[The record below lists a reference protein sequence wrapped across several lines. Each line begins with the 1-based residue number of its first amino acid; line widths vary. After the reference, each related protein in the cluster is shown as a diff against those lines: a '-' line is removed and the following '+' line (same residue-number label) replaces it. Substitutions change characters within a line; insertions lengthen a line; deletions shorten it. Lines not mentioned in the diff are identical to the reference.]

1 MNTFLSVHLLQEG
14 GLVSRYE
21 NFVKAMRKIIL
32 GMLLMLCASCMNTSS
47 NTNPKLS
54 FYYWKT
60 TFSLDQVEKEALT
73 NLNVSKLYIRYF
85 DIGLK
90 NGTAI
95 PITPIVFKEVVP
107 LLEVVPV
114 IYIKNEVVLS
124 EQLEV
129 KKLANQIVDFVTQIN
144 EHNNI
149 DSQEIQIDCDWTLNS
164 KERFFALIDQLHKET
179 EMKIS
184 ATIRLHQVKYASKT
198 GIPNVDRG
206 VLMYYNMG
214 RIASDS
220 LNSIYDREIAQKYIG
235 GLRDYPLQL
244 DYALPIYSWV
254 VHSRDNQV
262 IRLISRLRTADLAQQ
277 PSVKQ
282 QQANQF
288 VVTQEMEAF
297 GFVFQPGDVLKV
309 ESISA
314 DQLKEMTTDLYR
326 ASGTC
331 PKEIILYD
339 LNSKNINYY
348 DQEIFKEMVRCK

>member
-1 MNTFLSVHLLQEG
+1 M
-14 GLVSRYE
+14 
-21 NFVKAMRKIIL
+21 IL
-32 GMLLMLCASCMNTSS
+32 GILLLFCISCVNTSS
-47 NTNPKLS
+47 NTQSKLS

-60 TFSLDQVEKEALT
+60 TFALDQVERETLD
-73 NLNVSKLYIRYF
+73 NLAVSKLYIRYF

-90 NGTAI
+90 NGTAV
-95 PITPIVFKEVVP
+95 PITPIVFKDAVP

-124 EQLEV
+124 EQLDV
-129 KKLANQIVDFVTQIN
+129 KKLADQLVDFVLQIN

-149 DSQEIQIDCDWTLNS
+149 DSQEIQIDCDWTVNS

-184 ATIRLHQVKYASKT
+184 ATIRLHQVKFASKT

-214 RIASDS
+214 RIAADS
-220 LNSIYDREIAQKYIG
+220 LNSIYDRQIAQKYLG
-235 GLRDYPLQL
+235 GLRDYPLHL

-254 VHSRDNQV
+254 VHSRENQV
-262 IRLISRLRTADLAQQ
+262 IRLISRLREGDL
-277 PSVKQ
+277 KQ
-282 QQANQF
+282 QENIKQLGKHQF

-297 GFVFQPGDVLKV
+297 GFVFQPGDLLKV
-309 ESISA
+309 ERVSA
-314 DQLKEMTTDLYR
+314 EQIQEMTDDLYR

-331 PKEIILYD
+331 PNEIILYD
-339 LNSKNINYY
+339 LNSKNINSY

>member
-1 MNTFLSVHLLQEG
+1 M
-14 GLVSRYE
+14 
-21 NFVKAMRKIIL
+21 KKMI
-32 GMLLMLCASCMNTSS
+32 LLMLLVLSTSCRNTS
-47 NTNPKLS
+47 TQAPPKLS

-60 TFSLDQVEKEALT
+60 TFSLDQVERDALK
-73 NLNVSKLYIRYF
+73 NLAVSKLYVRYF

-95 PITPIVFKEVVP
+95 PITPVVFKDTVP

-114 IYIKNEVVLS
+114 VYIKNEVVLS
-124 EQLEV
+124 EQLDV
-129 KKLANQIVDFVTQIN
+129 KKLAHQLVDFVLQIN
-144 EHNNI
+144 EKNNV
-149 DSQEIQIDCDWTLNS
+149 DSQEIQIDCDWTLTS
-164 KERFFALIDQLHKET
+164 KDRFFALIDQLRKET

-220 LNSIYDREIAQKYIG
+220 LNSIYDRQIAQQYIG
-235 GLRDYPLQL
+235 GVKEYPLEL
-244 DYALPIYSWV
+244 DFALPIYSWV
-254 VHSRDNQV
+254 VHSRKDQV
-262 IRLISRLRTADLAQQ
+262 LRLISRLRIQDLQKQ
-277 PSVKQ
+277 PQIKQ
-282 QQANQF
+282 LKDHQF
-288 VVTQEMEAF
+288 VVTQEVTAF
-297 GFVFQPGDVLKV
+297 GFVFQPGDRLKV

-314 DQLKEMTTDLYR
+314 EQIQEMTEDLYR
-326 ASGTC
+326 ARGTC

-339 LNSKNINYY
+339 LNSKNINSY